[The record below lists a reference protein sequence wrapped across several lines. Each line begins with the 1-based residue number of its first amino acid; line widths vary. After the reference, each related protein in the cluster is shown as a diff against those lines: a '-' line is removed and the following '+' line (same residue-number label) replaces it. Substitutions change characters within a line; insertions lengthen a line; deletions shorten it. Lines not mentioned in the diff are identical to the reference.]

1 MDEAHILVVDDDA
14 KLRDLLARFLTK
26 EGFRV
31 TAAEDAD
38 AARERMRALAFD
50 LIVMDVMMPG
60 ESGVELTRALR
71 RNGDVPILMLTALGD
86 ADGRIEGLEAG
97 ADDYLSKP
105 FEPRELVLRIQS
117 ILRRSNAAAPRQISA
132 SVSLGLLRFE
142 PDRLLL
148 LEKAEDRPV
157 RLTTTEQQLLAAL
170 ARQPG
175 RVLTRESLAEAASVE
190 GGDRAVDV
198 QVTRLRRKLEP
209 DARLPRYLQTVRGR
223 GYVLRPD

>member
-14 KLRDLLARFLTK
+14 KLRDLLVRFLTK

-38 AARERMRALAFD
+38 AARERMRSLSFD

-71 RNGDVPILMLTALGD
+71 RNGDVPILMLTALGN

-117 ILRRSNAAAPRQISA
+117 ILRRSAAAAPRQIAS

-148 LEKAEDRPV
+148 LEKAGDRPV

-175 RVLTRESLAEAASVE
+175 RVLSRESLAEAASVE

-209 DARLPRYLQTVRGR
+209 DAKLPRYLQTVRGR

>member
-117 ILRRSNAAAPRQISA
+117 ILRRSNAAAPRPIS
-132 SVSLGLLRFE
+132 STVSLGMLRFE

-148 LEKAEDRPV
+148 LEKAGDRPV

-175 RVLTRESLAEAASVE
+175 RVLTRESLAEAASVD

-209 DARLPRYLQTVRGR
+209 DAKLPRYLQTVRGR

>member
-14 KLRDLLARFLTK
+14 KLRDLLVRFLTK
-26 EGFRV
+26 ERFRV

-38 AARERMRALAFD
+38 AARERMRSLAFD

-71 RNGDVPILMLTALGD
+71 RNGDVPILMLTALGN

-148 LEKAEDRPV
+148 LEKAGDRPV

-175 RVLTRESLAEAASVE
+175 RVLSRESLAQAASVE

-209 DARLPRYLQTVRGR
+209 DAKLPRYLQTVRGR